1 MSNDLVLP
9 KETALVLLRKL
20 ADDDAFRS
28 AYERNP
34 VEALRTIGVQDAVLQ
49 ALPAGHASPLK
60 LAPKETFRTAL
71 QQLVDDAAQVC
82 ICQTPPQVS
91 LSIGART
98 TTTSFEAR

>member
-1 MSNDLVLP
+1 MSNDLVLQ

-34 VEALRTIGVQDAVLQ
+34 VEALRTVGVPDAVLQ
-49 ALPAGHASPLK
+49 GLPAGHASPLK
-60 LAPKETFRTAL
+60 LAPKETFRDAL
-71 QQLVDDAAQVC
+71 SQLIDDAAQVC

-91 LSIGART
+91 LSFGGRPAKA
-98 TTTSFEAR
+98 SFEAR

>member
-9 KETALVLLRKL
+9 KETALLLLRKL

-28 AYERNP
+28 AYESNP
-34 VEALRTIGVQDAVLQ
+34 VEALRTIGVQEAVLQ
-49 ALPAGHASPLK
+49 GLPAGHAASMK

-91 LSIGART
+91 LSFGARAAK
-98 TTTSFEAR
+98 TSFEAR